1 MKFEYPAKLRFG
13 AGQLLI
19 ASAAVL
25 MPSVSLAADAAATG
39 VDASFV
45 TLLGDLTGMLGGN
58 FGAPLLLVSLIIA
71 IGVYAITSNVRY
83 VVASLAVALLIGYG
97 VDIIQ
102 GIGGVSATTDLLVAE
117 AVAGSADQAGSTFVQ

>member
-13 AGQLLI
+13 AGKLLV

-83 VVASLAVALLIGYG
+83 VVASLVVALLIGYG